1 MVETTN
7 LFQRYQSYNG
17 FKTIEKLAGVA
28 NLEKSFVKTTSLY
41 VNKDINWSNSVQSKS
56 LGLVLDWVN
65 VTCLVKFQKDEKI
78 RI

>member
-41 VNKDINWSNSVQSKS
+41 VNKDINWSNSV
-56 LGLVLDWVN
+56 
-65 VTCLVKFQKDEKI
+65 
-78 RI
+78 